1 MIESD
6 LKVDQLCCAS
16 GLQAPPARHSA
27 TSQQQQPA
35 SISQSAPAAQR
46 TPGICEQYLE
56 SQRQQEVNAVP
67 SGTGQLDA
75 CSDGGPVTS
84 QHPDEDRSALRQP
97 AASDLPPTA
106 SNNENVASLQD
117 IHRML
122 GNIISDID
130 QPGQQKTS
138 ASRLEQ
144 ASSQSIRSQQPAS
157 PRQASNQSL
166 TKDEVRSPASNR
178 SQQSASHRQV
188 DQGSNRSL
196 VKEVADVP
204 FNPTQQVATTPKSVE
219 NVPLQNPTS
228 AKTSELSLMSDSVI
242 ASSTWEEQV
251 WPQSGN
257 FNNDGADFIG
267 LNMFPEDEDCDDF
280 MFNRQT

>member
-1 MIESD
+1 MLFSMFHVRSFADRLVGSDILSATATALVSEQIKWYD

-144 ASSQSIRSQQPAS
+144 ASSQSIRSPQTAS

-166 TKDEVRSPASNR
+166 
-178 SQQSASHRQV
+178 
-188 DQGSNRSL
+188 
-196 VKEVADVP
+196 
-204 FNPTQQVATTPKSVE
+204 
-219 NVPLQNPTS
+219 
-228 AKTSELSLMSDSVI
+228 M
-242 ASSTWEEQV
+242 
-251 WPQSGN
+251 
-257 FNNDGADFIG
+257 
-267 LNMFPEDEDCDDF
+267 
-280 MFNRQT
+280 